1 MESKLQ
7 LVLDKN
13 KEIIE
18 KFEEHNK
25 IMDRLR
31 IRPSFLE
38 PLLVKKSVSVSVSC
52 PQLSELVKK
61 DSNLPNDWVVV
72 NNNLKKK

>member
-1 MESKLQ
+1 MESKLK

-13 KEIIE
+13 KEMIE

-25 IMDRLR
+25 ILDRLR
-31 IRPSFLE
+31 IRPSFFE

-61 DSNLPNDWVVV
+61 DSNFKSEWVVV
-72 NNNLKKK
+72 DNKD

>member
-25 IMDRLR
+25 ILDRLR

-61 DSNLPNDWVVV
+61 DINFKNDWVVV
-72 NNNLKKK
+72 DNKD